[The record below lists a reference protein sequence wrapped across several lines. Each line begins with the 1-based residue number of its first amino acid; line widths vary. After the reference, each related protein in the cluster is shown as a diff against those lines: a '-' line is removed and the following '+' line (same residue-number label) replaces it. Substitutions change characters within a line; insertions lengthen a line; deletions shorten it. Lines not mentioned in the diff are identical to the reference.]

1 MPKKKKNLFKVLP
14 PPKIKNRDLLEEFL
28 LEKGL
33 SKNLLLNSRF
43 KDLLENIRYKCSI
56 VNTSFSL
63 EDCKEIT
70 KLLSKRIRILS
81 ENEFVFLYKISK
93 NFTETINFRYDDK
106 KKIYIIQYIKEN
118 SPYTIKVRRIFNS
131 KGIEIK
137 SVIITEKNNNI
148 ESFYSVERVKNNN
161 TFFLNLIKE
170 RSYSIEKGSKTSYL
184 ERTLNYDLQNIN
196 INRHFRKRKG
206 IRRKEE
212 IFNEIPN
219 DERYLY
225 IYKLKYKDEEV
236 RRKIIKDYIESNE
249 YYKLPKDYEKAI
261 INILIEKER

>member
-33 SKNLLLNSRF
+33 SKNLLLNSRL

-56 VNTSFSL
+56 VNTNFSL

-106 KKIYIIQYIKEN
+106 KKIYIIQYIEEN
-118 SPYTIKVRRIFNS
+118 SSYTIKVRRIFNS

-137 SVIITEKNNNI
+137 SVIIT
-148 ESFYSVERVKNNN
+148 
-161 TFFLNLIKE
+161 
-170 RSYSIEKGSKTSYL
+170 
-184 ERTLNYDLQNIN
+184 
-196 INRHFRKRKG
+196 
-206 IRRKEE
+206 
-212 IFNEIPN
+212 
-219 DERYLY
+219 
-225 IYKLKYKDEEV
+225 
-236 RRKIIKDYIESNE
+236 
-249 YYKLPKDYEKAI
+249 
-261 INILIEKER
+261 

>member
-106 KKIYIIQYIKEN
+106 KKIYIIQYIEEN

-148 ESFYSVERVKNNN
+148 ESFYSV
-161 TFFLNLIKE
+161 
-170 RSYSIEKGSKTSYL
+170 
-184 ERTLNYDLQNIN
+184 
-196 INRHFRKRKG
+196 
-206 IRRKEE
+206 
-212 IFNEIPN
+212 
-219 DERYLY
+219 
-225 IYKLKYKDEEV
+225 
-236 RRKIIKDYIESNE
+236 
-249 YYKLPKDYEKAI
+249 
-261 INILIEKER
+261 